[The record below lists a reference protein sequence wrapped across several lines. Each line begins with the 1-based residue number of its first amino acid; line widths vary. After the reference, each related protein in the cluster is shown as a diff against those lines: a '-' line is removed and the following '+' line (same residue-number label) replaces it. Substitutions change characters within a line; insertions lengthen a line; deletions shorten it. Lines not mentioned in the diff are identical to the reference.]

1 MSGRGETES
10 TTTEQDARCQ
20 RRSAQ
25 LRVSYVLTFL
35 ALAVSLSACGPA
47 DNPRKRAPGTLPPIS
62 TRNET
67 PIMPGIR
74 FDPERLRRG
83 MRVGDLVVDTVDARQ
98 ATIDSAGATG
108 MIPTLVWVGTARF
121 HGPLTLRGRLMKHF
135 DPDVRWPCFEADSA
149 SAALMPRWAG
159 DIRRQWFCFP
169 DAEAERL
176 VGKRSLHTRYGY
188 PDEGWPLEVVI
199 DGLAIRRSFSD
210 DVNTAHLVRIRDLA
224 RCYRSPHSVLL
235 GPATK
240 TGQQGHPPG
249 WVRLDGF
256 PEGDQGEAELRDSD
270 GNGSRAV
277 WRRQSG
283 DSLVVIVFNDFERIE
298 IRFLVSKGDLTGH
311 ATAHSDAALEPDSTG
326 ALSDLRRSWKF
337 SAIEAPCDSMY

>member
-1 MSGRGETES
+1 
-10 TTTEQDARCQ
+10 
-20 RRSAQ
+20 
-25 LRVSYVLTFL
+25 
-35 ALAVSLSACGPA
+35 
-47 DNPRKRAPGTLPPIS
+47 
-62 TRNET
+62 
-67 PIMPGIR
+67 
-74 FDPERLRRG
+74 

-98 ATIDSAGATG
+98 AMIDSAGPTG

-121 HGPLTLRGRLMKHF
+121 HGPLTLRGQLMKHS
-135 DPDVRWPCFEADSA
+135 DPEVRWPCFEADSA
-149 SAALMPRWAG
+149 SAARLPRWAG

-176 VGKRSLHTRYGY
+176 VGKRR
-188 PDEGWPLEVVI
+188 EGHPLEIVI

-210 DVNTAHLVRIRDLA
+210 DVNTAHLVRIRDLG

-256 PEGDQGEAELRDSD
+256 PEGDGGEAELRDSD
-270 GNGSRAV
+270 GNGSRAD

-283 DSLVVIVFNDFERIE
+283 DSVVVILFNDFERIE
-298 IRFLVSKGDLTGH
+298 IRFLVSKGNLTGH

-326 ALSDLRRSWKF
+326 RLSDLRRAWEF
-337 SAIEAPCDSMY
+337 GATEAPCDSMY